1 MATSFCLDGASSGIA
16 TGSRFIQAIERAAA
30 IALACSLVIAVAG
43 CGAGS
48 SSTEVPGAGGG
59 TAGSSTEVAGP
70 GGTGGSSTQVV
81 GAGGGILGAG
91 KSALAAPTA
100 FEAARFLTQS
110 TFGPSD
116 VDIEE
121 VTASGYAAWIDAQQ
135 QMTPTAPSRPYFEM
149 REAQINVDPTKH
161 ATVDQL
167 AEGFW
172 RQVVT
177 DRDQL
182 RLRTTF
188 ALSQIF
194 VISGQDGLVGY
205 HTRAIPDYW
214 DMLHANAFGNFR
226 VLLEKVTLHPEMGLY
241 LGVLGNDKGDPS
253 TGRHPDE
260 NFAREVMQ
268 LMTIGIDKLNPDGT
282 KQLDS
287 SGAPIPTYSHDD
299 VAGLAAAL
307 TGYYFYSP
315 APREGAFNGFCFGCS
330 PTDNFDIVPMIPYP
344 GHHETGQKTF
354 LGTTIPASASAD
366 ATGDLKIAMDTLFN
380 HPNVGPYIATRLIKQ
395 FVTSNPSPAYVQRV
409 AATFNNNGSNVRG
422 DLGATIRAILLDLE
436 ARDASKLQDPGFGKL
451 REPVIR
457 LANLMRAFESKSQ
470 SQIANGPGGV
480 GFQMYRTDTAD
491 SRLAQDFMEAPS
503 VFNFWEAGFS
513 PANSSLSAQG
523 LTGPEF
529 QVVNEVSVA
538 GYLNFMHGMVT
549 VGAGYVPAWGDPNA
563 SQNADIHTDYIKEV
577 AVAADATRLVARVN
591 KLLTYGQMS
600 LPMQSQLIDAI
611 NGIVVP
617 SGPDVTK
624 AQVDKALLN
633 RSQLA
638 VYMTLVSPEY
648 LTQR

>member
-1 MATSFCLDGASSGIA
+1 MTPNARI
-16 TGSRFIQAIERAAA
+16 AAA
-30 IALACSLVIAVAG
+30 ALLASLLVSLAS
-43 CGAGS
+43 CGDNASNHGS
-48 SSTEVPGAGGG
+48 AANSSVQA
-59 TAGSSTEVAGP
+59 
-70 GGTGGSSTQVV
+70 
-81 GAGGGILGAG
+81 
-91 KSALAAPTA
+91 SAASATVNTTTTAPTTS
-100 FEAARFLTQS
+100 EAARFLTQA

-116 VDIEE
+116 ADIDE
-121 VTASGYAAWIDAQQ
+121 VMASGYAAWINTQQ

-161 ATVDQL
+161 AGVDQL

-172 RQVVT
+172 RQAAT

-268 LMTIGIDKLNPDGT
+268 LMTIGLDKLNPDGT
-282 KQLDS
+282 KQLDG
-287 SGAPIPTYSHDD
+287 SGVPIATYSHDD

-307 TGYYFYSP
+307 TGYYFFSP
-315 APREGAFNGFCFGCS
+315 APREGAFNGFCFGCL

-344 GHHETGQKTF
+344 GHHETGQKSF
-354 LGTTIPASASAD
+354 LGTTIPASASPD
-366 ATGDLKIAMDTLFN
+366 AAGDLKTVLDTLFN

-409 AATFNNNGSNVRG
+409 AATFNNNGFGVRG
-422 DLGATIRAILLDLE
+422 DLGATVRSILLDFE
-436 ARDASKLQDPGFGKL
+436 ARDASKLLDPGFGKL

-457 LANLMRAFESKSQ
+457 LANWMRAFEAKSQ

-480 GFQMYRTDTAD
+480 GFLMFRTDTAD
-491 SRLAQDFMEAPS
+491 SRLGQDFMEAPS
-503 VFNFWEAGFS
+503 VFNFWEAGFT
-513 PANSSLSAQG
+513 PPNSLLSAQG

-529 QVVNEVSVA
+529 QIVSEVSVA
-538 GYLNFMHGMVT
+538 GYINAMHGVVT
-549 VGAGYVPAWGDPNA
+549 VGAGYVPAWGDPKA
-563 SQNADIHTDYIKEV
+563 SQNGDIHTDYLKEV
-577 AVAADATRLVARVN
+577 AVAADATQLVARVN

-600 LPMQSQLIDAI
+600 LPMQLQLINAI
-611 NGIVVP
+611 DGIVVP
-617 SGPDVTK
+617 SGADITK
-624 AQVDKALLN
+624 AQIDKALLN